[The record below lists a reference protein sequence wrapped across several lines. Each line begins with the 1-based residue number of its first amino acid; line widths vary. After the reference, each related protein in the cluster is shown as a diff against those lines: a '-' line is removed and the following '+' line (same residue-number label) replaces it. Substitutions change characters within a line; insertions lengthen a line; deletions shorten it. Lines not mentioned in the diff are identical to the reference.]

1 MNIDFPVHAARQSL
15 PDVPCRDY
23 QAGISRVELCCAHML
38 RAGVARF
45 LRPGHPLSI
54 KHLGGCAHTYV
65 SSSPLIKPDI
75 GFSPVRLSDD
85 LLPCAYQHPLSMKYT
100 ITRTGTSP
108 AWRATRHEVSCNS
121 SYHRCTSA
129 LGILEVGPKRS
140 SSRPRCVCVE
150 GQLPCGSCA
159 SRAGPG

>member
-1 MNIDFPVHAARQSL
+1 MSPDSASDHNADPLLFPFSISF
-15 PDVPCRDY
+15 P
-23 QAGISRVELCCAHML
+23 SRVELCCAHML
-38 RAGVARF
+38 FAEFGSKRSS
-45 LRPGHPLSI
+45 RPMSI

-65 SSSPLIKPDI
+65 SSSPLVKPDI

-100 ITRTGTSP
+100 IRRTGTSP
-108 AWRATRHEVSCNS
+108 AWRASRHGVSCNS
-121 SYHRCTSA
+121 SFRRCTSA
-129 LGILEVGPKRS
+129 SGILEVGPTRS
-140 SSRPRCVCVE
+140 SSRPRCVCVA